1 METVKKDGIESASE
15 RGCNRDSEA
24 ISAGASVTAKHPNYD
39 RSTTRCK
46 ALGPRQHRYLSVK
59 SVAQRFDVSVNTIWR
74 WARNGKF
81 PAPVKF
87 SGTTRWREK
96 NLIDFENRAAQ

>member
-1 METVKKDGIESASE
+1 MKTGIKNASE
-15 RGCNRDSEA
+15 GGCNRDSEA
-24 ISAGASVTAKHPNYD
+24 ISAGAGGTAKPPTSDH
-39 RSTTRCK
+39 STARCK
-46 ALGPRQHRYLSVK
+46 SLGPRPHRYLSVK

-74 WARNGKF
+74 WVRNGEF